1 MNIKKDSY
9 FITFIALL
17 ILNML
22 LIFFGLYSY
31 FFNVSDYTLI
41 AGIIAFIGAIIGGI
55 ITYAG
60 VRLTILNEKNKET
73 IREAKTDYINLHHL
87 LKLVENHTYNMS
99 FMYFEDHVPLIEL
112 LKDFREALSVDGDI
126 YKISIQLPDIYPYL
140 MRIDSLV
147 ELISERFYRDGE
159 IEDKTDSD
167 LYFDIMKLY
176 GELEQ
181 KIYEKLKETE
191 NILGYE
197 WSKM

>member
-9 FITFIALL
+9 FIAFIALL

-31 FFNVSDYTLI
+31 FFSVSDYTLI

-73 IREAKTDYINLHHL
+73 IREAKADFINLHHL

-99 FMYFEDHVPLIEL
+99 FMHFEDHVPLNEL
-112 LKDFREALSVDGDI
+112 LKDFREALSVEGDI
-126 YKISIQLPDIYPYL
+126 YKTSIQLLDIYPFI

-147 ELISERFYRDGE
+147 EFISERFYQDGE
-159 IEDKTDSD
+159 IEGKTDSD
-167 LYFDIMKLY
+167 LYFEIIKLY

-181 KIYEKLKETE
+181 KIYEKIDETE
-191 NILGYE
+191 NKLGYE
-197 WSKM
+197 WSK